1 MKNKKIIISGPPGSG
16 KTTIINKLLKEG
28 HNCFSEVNPSE
39 IRVSQKRGNKK
50 LLSEFIFQKRIEHYN
65 HEINGLTFYDRSII
79 DVVAYLDYWD
89 VEYPEKWTGIIE
101 ENQYNKDVFYTP
113 IWAEIYNKNNYRKES
128 FQETTLIE
136 KFLRKT
142 YLKFGYNIIEIPK
155 APIEARVNF
164 IMKNL

>member
-16 KTTIINKLLKEG
+16 KTTIINKLLKQG
-28 HNCFSEVNPSE
+28 YNCFSEVNPSD
-39 IRVSQKRGNKK
+39 IRESKKREDKK

-65 HEINGLTFYDRSII
+65 HETNGFTFYDRSII
-79 DVVAYLDYWD
+79 DVVAYLEYWQVDYPK
-89 VEYPEKWTGIIE
+89 EWTQMIE
-101 ENQYNKDVFYTP
+101 QNQYNKDVFYTP
-113 IWAEIYNKNNYRKES
+113 IWAEIYNKNNCRQES

-136 KFLRKT
+136 QFLRKT

-164 IMKNL
+164 IMRNL